1 MFNILK
7 LPSVLQEDKSEI
19 LRKTANYRDDRELE
33 QRDDRAWAEEW
44 APLKTGCNC
53 VNTDNT
59 ALLIKA
65 NMSVNPIRNIKKTQI
80 TNKTVHM

>member
-33 QRDDRAWAEEW
+33 QRDDRA
-44 APLKTGCNC
+44 
-53 VNTDNT
+53 
-59 ALLIKA
+59 
-65 NMSVNPIRNIKKTQI
+65 
-80 TNKTVHM
+80 